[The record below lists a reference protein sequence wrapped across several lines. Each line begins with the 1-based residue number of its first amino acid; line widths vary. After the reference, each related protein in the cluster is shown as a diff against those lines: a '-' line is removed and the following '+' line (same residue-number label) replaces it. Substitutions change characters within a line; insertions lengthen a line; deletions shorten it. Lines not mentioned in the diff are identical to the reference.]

1 MTKVVISV
9 FIGIALYFVAL
20 GVWVLIKKFRANK
33 KFKKELK
40 EHEEAKDEDTTNT
53 TKE

>member
-1 MTKVVISV
+1 MSKVVISV

-20 GVWVLIKKFRANK
+20 GVWALIKKVKAKK

-40 EHEEAKDEDTTNT
+40 EHEEVKNEDTNNT
-53 TKE
+53 TQE